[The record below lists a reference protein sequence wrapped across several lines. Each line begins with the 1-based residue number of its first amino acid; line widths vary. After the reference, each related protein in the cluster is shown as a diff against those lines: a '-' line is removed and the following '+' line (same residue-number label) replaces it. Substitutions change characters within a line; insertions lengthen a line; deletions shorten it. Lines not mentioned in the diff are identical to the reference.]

1 MFMRKQVRMMTSRK
15 IQLLI
20 LRLRISSF
28 SLTVVDISTYYYILT
43 LV

>member
-1 MFMRKQVRMMTSRK
+1 MFLRKQVRMMTSRK

-28 SLTVVDISTYYYILT
+28 SLTVEDILTSYYILT